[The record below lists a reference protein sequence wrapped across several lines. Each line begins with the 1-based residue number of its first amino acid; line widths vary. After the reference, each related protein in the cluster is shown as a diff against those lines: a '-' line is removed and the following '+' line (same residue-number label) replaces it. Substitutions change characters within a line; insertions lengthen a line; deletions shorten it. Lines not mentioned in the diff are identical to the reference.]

1 MKIEL
6 AFRTIDMFSLSWILE
21 VKKTQGYSF
30 SEHFA
35 VSELLL
41 VLCHVAENLVG
52 HPETI
57 LLLSVYSSKH
67 CKLLLLPSLV
77 QNMLTTLEQK
87 QMHNLY
93 HCSCVYP
100 IVSSP
105 THCIKIGATT
115 ENPQVSTFPTWDR
128 KNLISPSKIE
138 LDPELKLGYI
148 GNQKSVWQNRAEKEA
163 LNNP

>member
-1 MKIEL
+1 MHRVSKYLENPIMKIDF
-6 AFRTIDMFSLSWILE
+6 AFRTIDIFSLKLDE
-21 VKKTQGYSF
+21 LLVKKTQGYSF

-35 VSELLL
+35 VSVLLL

-93 HCSCVYP
+93 HYYCCVYP

-115 ENPQVSTFPTWDR
+115 ENPQVSTFPTWE
-128 KNLISPSKIE
+128 S
-138 LDPELKLGYI
+138 
-148 GNQKSVWQNRAEKEA
+148 
-163 LNNP
+163 